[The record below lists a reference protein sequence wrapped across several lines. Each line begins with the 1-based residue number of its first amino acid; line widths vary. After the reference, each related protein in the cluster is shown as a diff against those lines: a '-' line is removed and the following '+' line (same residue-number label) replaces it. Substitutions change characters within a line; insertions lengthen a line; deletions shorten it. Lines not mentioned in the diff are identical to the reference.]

1 MILKLESLFSQ
12 NIYIISSYFKFVDRF
27 RLKRK
32 KFTSSLKNML
42 IIKIYFLYVFFLING
57 FKLLSQNCCSYIFRC
72 GKTPS
77 QIRNYEH
84 ISDQLS
90 DDDENLLNM

>member
-1 MILKLESLFSQ
+1 MF
-12 NIYIISSYFKFVDRF
+12 
-27 RLKRK
+27 
-32 KFTSSLKNML
+32 
-42 IIKIYFLYVFFLING
+42 FFLINE